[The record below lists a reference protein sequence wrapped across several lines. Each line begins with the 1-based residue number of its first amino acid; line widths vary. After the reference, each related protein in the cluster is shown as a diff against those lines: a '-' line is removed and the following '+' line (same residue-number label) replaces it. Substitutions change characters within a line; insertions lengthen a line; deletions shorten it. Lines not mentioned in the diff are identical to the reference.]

1 MRVPNLCGWLGCNKP
16 RRGRAVQPPR
26 VSAAAS
32 RPPPPPRPASP
43 RPPPLAAR
51 RESRAGMKSAPP
63 GSWRLSIQDARR
75 LREAALYPGWGVL
88 GGCRRSWATPQ
99 RPGGELAPVPGG
111 GSPRI
116 GVGGRGSW
124 AGVAG
129 VFVGNRSTPN
139 LSPSLHASLKE
150 VVAPVW
156 EEAQEFLKQRGASVF
171 LNGQLSG
178 LGLSSF
184 LSVSPHSHPAF
195 FPSNKVFFHHAQTC
209 YVTESPRR
217 V

>member
-1 MRVPNLCGWLGCNKP
+1 M
-16 RRGRAVQPPR
+16 
-26 VSAAAS
+26 
-32 RPPPPPRPASP
+32 
-43 RPPPLAAR
+43 
-51 RESRAGMKSAPP
+51 
-63 GSWRLSIQDARR
+63 
-75 LREAALYPGWGVL
+75 
-88 GGCRRSWATPQ
+88 
-99 RPGGELAPVPGG
+99 
-111 GSPRI
+111 
-116 GVGGRGSW
+116 
-124 AGVAG
+124 
-129 VFVGNRSTPN
+129 FVGNRSTPN

-217 V
+217 VYLENKGHPSPTPPFLSLLPPSFLPPVHLFSRTSVLAPRTTAAGLSRVELWRPTVASARNYSRF